1 MITADH
7 AGFIKYWQS
16 NMNNVKMYQ
25 GHKEPIR
32 SLRWDIAPVTGYS
45 QLGSKTK
52 LCFSITSIILNRY
65 EAFLNLASS
74 VAVNIIFLHFMNEQK
89 YPHFVSIALPFVG
102 VDLQWLSTSYFSY
115 IIDEL
120 CRKLMKKSQTCKLQ
134 IYLYLT
140 KYALFP
146 SHWILG
152 YFGFN
157 VKSFDKFFSIYEKF
171 TPLNFI
177 NNIKLIVL
185 ICKPQKY
192 I

>member
-52 LCFSITSIILNRY
+52 LRFSITSIILSRY

-74 VAVNIIFLHFMNEQK
+74 LAVKIIIFHFMNEQK
-89 YPHFVSIALPFVG
+89 YTYLVSIALPFLW
-102 VDLQWLSTSYFSY
+102 VDLQWLSKSYFSY

-120 CRKLMKKSQTCKLQ
+120 CRKLIKNSQTCKLQ
-134 IYLYLT
+134 TYLYLT

-146 SHWILG
+146 SDWQLG
-152 YFGFN
+152 YFGFML
-157 VKSFDKFFSIYEKF
+157 SH
-171 TPLNFI
+171 LI
-177 NNIKLIVL
+177 NSLVFLKN
-185 ICKPQKY
+185 
-192 I
+192 

>member
-1 MITADH
+1 MKWSHNDQWMITTDH

-52 LCFSITSIILNRY
+52 LRFRITSILLNRY
-65 EAFLNLASS
+65 ELFLNLASS
-74 VAVNIIFLHFMNEQK
+74 VAVNILFYFMNEQK
-89 YPHFVSIALPFVG
+89 YLYLIRIGLSFLG
-102 VDLQWLSTSYFSY
+102 VDLQWLSTIYFSY

-120 CRKLMKKSQTCKLQ
+120 CRKLMKNSQTCNLQ
-134 IYLYLT
+134 TYLYLT

-146 SHWILG
+146 SHWIMFLIPWG
-152 YFGFN
+152 YFGFML
-157 VKSFDKFFSIYEKF
+157 SH
-171 TPLNFI
+171 
-177 NNIKLIVL
+177 LI
-185 ICKPQKY
+185 I
-192 I
+192 

>member
-1 MITADH
+1 MKWSHNDQWMITADH

-52 LCFSITSIILNRY
+52 PRFSITSIILSRY
-65 EAFLNLASS
+65 EVFLNLASS
-74 VAVNIIFLHFMNEQK
+74 LAVNIIFFYFMNERT
-89 YPHFVSIALPFVG
+89 YPYLISIALPFLG

-120 CRKLMKKSQTCKLQ
+120 CRKLMKNSQTCKLQ
-134 IYLYLT
+134 TYLYLT

-146 SHWILG
+146 SHRILG
-152 YFGFN
+152 YFGSMLCHLINSLVFMQN
-157 VKSFDKFFSIYEKF
+157 LRH
-171 TPLNFI
+171 LNL
-177 NNIKLIVL
+177 LIIL
-185 ICKPQKY
+185 R
-192 I
+192 